1 MRIVYWARV
10 NFVQATL
17 MPLLEREPDIDLTVV
32 QTLDELAAALP
43 GADGLIAI
51 DCTVELADRVRALLH
66 APATTLRWLHVLS
79 AGREGFIAADVP
91 ASITITGPAGAHSP
105 ALAEHLMGFML
116 AWTRRTPEFARA
128 TAKHEWDRGV
138 APLMGSLEGRTLAII
153 GLGHAGHELAKRA
166 RPFGMHVIAATRT
179 PKSDPLVD
187 EMFPLEKLHDVLRR
201 ADYIA
206 ITIAQTP
213 ETEKLLGPAEF
224 AACKPTAYLTNIARG
239 AIIDQAALLDALVT
253 GKIAGA
259 GIDVTEPEPLP
270 AGDPLWDAPNLII
283 SPHVAG
289 GTSPFSQ
296 QRLAERVI
304 ENLAKF
310 RTGTLVPT

>member
-1 MRIVYWARV
+1 MRIVNWARV
-10 NFVQATL
+10 PFVQATM
-17 MPLLEREPDIDLTVV
+17 MPLLAKEPDLELTTVK
-32 QTLDELAAALP
+32 TLDELEAALP

-51 DCTVELADRVRALLH
+51 DCTVELAPRVGALLR
-66 APATTLRWLHVLS
+66 APTTTLRWIHVLS

-91 ASITITGPAGAHSP
+91 ASITVTGAAGAHSP
-105 ALAEHLMGFML
+105 ALAEHLMAFML
-116 AWTRRTPEFARA
+116 AWARKTPEFARA
-128 TAKHEWDRGV
+128 TARHEWDRSV
-138 APLMGSLEGRTLAII
+138 VPSMNSLEGKTVAVI
-153 GLGHAGHELAKRA
+153 GLGFAGHELAKRA
-166 RPFGMHVIAATRT
+166 KAFGMTVIATTRT
-179 PKSDPLVD
+179 PKNDPLVD
-187 EMFPLEKLHDVLRR
+187 EVFPLSQLHAVLAR

-213 ETEKLLGPAEF
+213 ETENLLGAAEF
-224 AACKPTAYLTNIARG
+224 AVCKPSAFLTNIARG
-239 AIIDQAALLDALVT
+239 AIIDQAALLDALKT

-289 GTSPFSQ
+289 GTSPLSQ

-304 ENLAKF
+304 ENLHKF
-310 RTGTLVPT
+310 RNGTLVPT